1 MRRSLSS
8 FYQLIAVVLV
18 MAVLTAGMAMA
29 AYVCPQLAPA
39 PVDEMVMERSSE
51 AVPCVEMD
59 KVKPVHCA
67 EFQSSAQ
74 LSLEHLAAP
83 PALTPVFAAF
93 VIPAPVPAIP
103 AVLAAVQG
111 NTPLETGADPPYLRT
126 LRLRI

>member
-1 MRRSLSS
+1 
-8 FYQLIAVVLV
+8 
-18 MAVLTAGMAMA
+18 MA

-39 PVDEMVMERSSE
+39 PVEEMVMKMAKD
-51 AVPCVEMD
+51 AVPCAEMD

-67 EFQSSAQ
+67 EFQLDAQ
-74 LSLEHLAAP
+74 LALEHLAVA

-93 VIPAPVPAIP
+93 VIPAPAPAIP

-111 NTPLETGADPPYLRT
+111 TIPLETGADPPYLRT